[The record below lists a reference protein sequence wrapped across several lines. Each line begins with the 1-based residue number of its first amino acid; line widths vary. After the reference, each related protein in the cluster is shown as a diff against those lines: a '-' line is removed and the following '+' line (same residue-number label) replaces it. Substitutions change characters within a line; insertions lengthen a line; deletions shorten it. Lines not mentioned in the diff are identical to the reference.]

1 MTNVKTEVSK
11 DGILTITVNL
21 NEEHGPSASGK
32 TIIVSTSS
40 GNQSVQHAGQEFKL
54 GLNVYKPK
62 K

>member
-11 DGILTITVNL
+11 DGILTITVDL
-21 NEEHGPSASGK
+21 NEDHGPSSSGK
-32 TIIVSTSS
+32 TTIVATSS

-54 GLNVYKPK
+54 GLNVYKAK